1 MHTQKPQKPDQKP
14 GFISAILSALAALIG
29 IQSSRNRE
37 RDFKRAKPEVLIFG
51 GMIAVMLFVVCV
63 LFAVRVAMQHAG
75 Q

>member
-1 MHTQKPQKPDQKP
+1 MNAPTPQKPDQKP
-14 GFISAILSALAALIG
+14 GLISGIVSALAALIG

-51 GMIAVMLFVVCV
+51 GMIAVMLFIVCV
-63 LFAVRVAMQHAG
+63 LFAVRVAMQHAS

>member
-1 MHTQKPQKPDQKP
+1 MNTPTPQKPDQKP

-51 GMIAVMLFVVCV
+51 GMIAVMLFILCV
-63 LFAVRVAMQHAG
+63 LLAVRVAMQQAG